1 MNRMSGNSGAVR
13 FRDGADKY
21 ATYLDTREGRLRL
34 DLSFANLREFLP
46 QSSQPLLALDIG
58 GGTGAMAVRLAQL
71 GLEVRLLDTSLP
83 MLDLA
88 KHAVREAAVADRIEL
103 RHGDAAEFETLFPA
117 GSFDVILCHNIL
129 EYVDDP
135 FTVLRGVARALRD
148 QASIV
153 SVLVRNQAGEVFKAA
168 IRDRD
173 LDAAEQNLGAAWAD
187 ESLYGGKVRLF
198 EIEPASHVHGGF
210 ACGDCRTRCTGDLG
224 LLAGNGFRR

>member
-135 FTVLRGVARALRD
+135 FTVLRGVSRALRD

-173 LDAAEQNLGAAWAD
+173 LDAAEQNLGAACRRIT
-187 ESLYGGKVRLF
+187 VRRQG
-198 EIEPASHVHGGF
+198 EAVRNREPASHVHGGF